1 MKLTHKNFLY
11 TGIVAITLTVFV
23 IGYFAFMLPSL
34 YVAYMSN
41 ENYNAIVAQHRGY
54 LKYGSYENVSVKNL
68 SCMTIDIPLS
78 EDSFT
83 ITGTTFQTKVL
94 PSTDGMRKLVLDI
107 KAYTK
112 EKINLFK
119 ESNLQVSQAVL
130 EEEIKQK
137 VLQWKEEFLKQA
149 DFLTNIPLT
158 LKTNLNTDYFEQ
170 FGEGETKVK
179 YLSSDTVIIEVG
191 AKDGE
196 NQYVNYIGFTFNNDH
211 VVVSYLPAMTP
222 QMNQIIPIVMG
233 SLPML
238 IAVIILFAL
247 VVSHLYS
254 KGIVEPII
262 ELVRHTEAVKQSGE
276 FTNKSLKTKGN
287 DEIAVLVET
296 LNGLYEEIE
305 DNNMAL
311 ENKNIELREKNR
323 RQEFFL
329 RASSHQLK
337 TPVSA
342 ALLLIESMINKIGK
356 YQNTEQYLPEVK
368 KQLLLMRKII
378 EDVLHLS
385 NSGESIFLEQVD
397 LNMLVETQLS
407 HYHISLGE
415 GNYELVKELTD
426 KSFAVTDAGTALKV
440 LDNLISNAVIHSK
453 NGSTITITT
462 KPNQIEIHNTGAHIE
477 EDLIP
482 NIFEPFVSGSK
493 KGHGLGLYIVAY
505 YANIL
510 RARVEIC
517 NTEDGVLSRLIFEQD
532 KEVNRDEG

>member
-11 TGIVAITLTVFV
+11 TGIVAITLTVLV

-54 LKYGSYENVSVKNL
+54 LKYGSYKNVSVKNL

-78 EDSFT
+78 EESFT
-83 ITGTTFQTKVL
+83 VTGSTFQATVL
-94 PSTDGMRKLVLDI
+94 PATDDMRELMLDI
-107 KAYTK
+107 KEYTK
-112 EKINLFK
+112 TKINLFK
-119 ESNLQVSQAVL
+119 ESNMHVNQAVL

-137 VLQWKEEFLKQA
+137 VLQWKEDFLKQA
-149 DFLTNIPLT
+149 DFLTDIPLT
-158 LKTNLNTDYFEQ
+158 LKTHSNTDYFEQ
-170 FGEGETKVK
+170 FKESETKVK
-179 YLSSDTVIIEVG
+179 NLSSDTIIIEVG

-196 NQYVNYIGFTFNNDH
+196 NQYVNFVGITFNTDH
-211 VVVSYLPAMTP
+211 VVISYLPAMTP
-222 QMNQIIPIVMG
+222 QMNEIIPIVMG

-238 IAVIILFAL
+238 ISVIILFAL

-262 ELVRHTEAVKQSGE
+262 GLVRHTEAVKQSGV
-276 FTNKSLKTKGN
+276 FANKSLNPKGN
-287 DEIAVLVET
+287 DEIAALVKT
-296 LNGLYEEIE
+296 LNELYEEIE
-305 DNNMAL
+305 DNNKAL

-342 ALLLIESMINKIGK
+342 ALLLIESMINRIGK

-368 KQLLLMRKII
+368 KQLLSMRKII

-407 HYHISLGE
+407 RYQISIGE
-415 GNYELVKELTD
+415 GNYELVKKLTD
-426 KSFAVTDAGTALKV
+426 KSFAVTDAGIALKV

-510 RARVEIC
+510 GARVEIC
-517 NTEDGVLSRLIFEQD
+517 NTEDGVLSRMIFEQA
-532 KEVNRDEG
+532 KEDN